1 MKKLIYIGCFVSLAL
16 FEIPYGPLIA
26 LINVIIFCI
35 SLEIIKEVILTH
47 FSNKMSYIIDNV
59 KLKSTKQVPDINGSL
74 YYQVVFIA
82 TMPLLQED
90 GTPHFVE
97 EFVEIPMVIINKIIS
112 EKRNQKIDTLLNETL

>member
-1 MKKLIYIGCFVSLAL
+1 MTHQ
-16 FEIPYGPLIA
+16 
-26 LINVIIFCI
+26 
-35 SLEIIKEVILTH
+35 EIIKEAILTH

-59 KLKSTKQVPDINGSL
+59 KLKSIKQVPDINGSL

>member
-1 MKKLIYIGCFVSLAL
+1 MTHQ
-16 FEIPYGPLIA
+16 
-26 LINVIIFCI
+26 
-35 SLEIIKEVILTH
+35 EIIKEAILTH

-59 KLKSTKQVPDINGSL
+59 KLKSIKQVDINGSL